1 MRMLKFRV
9 RMTDVSQLEKVYD
22 RLFAWCEE
30 RSFAGPDPFD
40 GLNSRIFQA
49 TPLKAFRF
57 ARLAWLQMVKGSGI
71 DLRSALRVTE
81 GVNPKTLA
89 LFALA
94 EISRFRANGEDAHLT
109 KSAELVDQLL
119 EQRIGGRTPDGKSR
133 TAFGYN
139 FDWQSRVLYAPKG
152 TPAIVPTAF
161 ACQAM
166 LELFEANGDDKYL
179 NAADEVCRFILNDL
193 NRPVETA
200 DEICFSYTPLDNT
213 QVYNAS
219 LLAGE
224 TLAAVGAL
232 TGNSTY
238 LEMAARAARF
248 VIRRQLEDGAWSYG
262 GEGKQGWVD
271 NFHTAYVLLSLK
283 RIAERV
289 PPLTTE
295 AGTAIKLGTQY
306 WLDNFLLADGT
317 PKYYDK
323 ETYPI
328 DIHSAAAAIAGL
340 AEFGEIARAE
350 RVAGWTLEHML
361 DAEGFFYYQIRK
373 GGAVKIPYMRW
384 GQAWM
389 AYALARLIE
398 TIK

>member
-1 MRMLKFRV
+1 
-9 RMTDVSQLEKVYD
+9 MTGVSQLEKVYD

-40 GLNSRIFQA
+40 GLNSQIFQA
-49 TPLKAFRF
+49 TPLKTSRL
-57 ARLAWLQMVKGSGI
+57 ARLAWLQMVKRSGI
-71 DLRSALRVTE
+71 GLRSALRVTE
-81 GVNPKTLA
+81 GINPKTLS

-94 EISRFRANGEDAHLT
+94 EISRFRASGEEIHLA
-109 KSAELVDQLL
+109 KAAELVDLL
-119 EQRIGGRTPDGKSR
+119 LGLRIAGRTQDGGTT

-161 ACQAM
+161 ACKAM
-166 LELFEANGDDKYL
+166 VELFEANSDPKYL
-179 NAADEVCRFILNDL
+179 TAADEVCRFILNYL
-193 NRPVETA
+193 NRPVESD
-200 DEICFSYTPLDNT
+200 DELCFSYTPLDNT

-224 TLAAVGAL
+224 TLATVGSL
-232 TGNSTY
+232 TLNGSY
-238 LEMAARAARF
+238 LESAAKSARF
-248 VIRRQLEDGAWSYG
+248 VIRRQRQDGAWSYG
-262 GEGKQGWVD
+262 SKDKQQWVD
-271 NFHTAYVLLSLK
+271 NFHTAYVLVSLR
-283 RIAERV
+283 RIVGRVQEVAAEAD
-289 PPLTTE
+289 PSI
-295 AGTAIKLGTQY
+295 GLGMQY
-306 WLDNFLLADGT
+306 WMDNLFLADGT

-340 AEFGEIARAE
+340 AELGENDHAI
-350 RVAGWTLEHML
+350 RVAGWTLRHML
-361 DAEGFFYYQIRK
+361 DGEGFFYYQVRK

-389 AYALARLIE
+389 AYAIARLIE
-398 TIK
+398 MTK